1 MLAHFKNP
9 AHGQLK
15 TFGFIAGATIL
26 SLNAMAGLAS
36 AQPRL
41 AQSSGFFSNPP
52 VVSRV
57 YAPQTGGYVSS
68 TYEFTVVVPADAGQ
82 PLKAIRISQLPNLE
96 TIQFD
101 LRHSKAYRGTK
112 LNRASEIPL
121 MSIGGTA
128 DEPAGE
134 ATIVFEQPV
143 QPGSVVT
150 LALQVDANP
159 QIAGVYQFGVT
170 AFPVGENSNGQFLGV
185 ERINFYNN
193 LH

>member
-1 MLAHFKNP
+1 
-9 AHGQLK
+9 
-15 TFGFIAGATIL
+15 
-26 SLNAMAGLAS
+26 
-36 AQPRL
+36 
-41 AQSSGFFSNPP
+41 
-52 VVSRV
+52 
-57 YAPQTGGYVSS
+57 VSS

-96 TIQFD
+96 TIKFD
-101 LRHSKAYRGTK
+101 LRHSKAYRGTR
-112 LNRASEIPL
+112 LTTANQIPL

-185 ERINFYNN
+185 ERINFYTNN
-193 LH
+193 H